1 MTRRLG
7 WGYSPIF
14 HLGPFDGIVARS
26 GGVLSCSSVVQTQN
40 RCGMVPVKEQFS
52 GCLVGHCLGDALAAP
67 WVGQSPKDCAGYVAE
82 QLTDSFFTGG
92 GDAAM
97 PLVYSANA
105 RLTRELLLSLRTHQR
120 WVASDYVSRMVA
132 LLKAEQLPSCGRATH
147 DSIARLAQGT
157 PWSEAGMP
165 SPSASCGSA
174 LRAAPL
180 GLFFRDDPQAMIKAA
195 REQSLMTHQDVRCA
209 AGAVAIAGA
218 VSLLLSQKTRPLAIE
233 PFLAQ
238 LSEWVGTVDQTV
250 AFDIYQLS
258 AWVKLSPDA
267 AALFLVKAGLCPGYR
282 PEPSA
287 ADHSEWSG
295 ISSYVVASVLWTL
308 YSFLRSPTDF
318 RQALGTAISVGGE
331 VGGVA
336 AMVGALAGA
345 YLGRSALPTPLIQ
358 RLSDGGSWSGP
369 ALIELAEACAVP
381 PAVD

>member
-1 MTRRLG
+1 
-7 WGYSPIF
+7 
-14 HLGPFDGIVARS
+14 
-26 GGVLSCSSVVQTQN
+26 
-40 RCGMVPVKEQFS
+40 MVPVKEQFS

-105 RLTRELLLSLRTHQR
+105 RLTRDLLLSLRTHQR

-132 LLKAEQLPSCGRATH
+132 LLNAEQLPSCGRATQEA
-147 DSIARLAQGT
+147 IARLAQGT

-218 VSLLLSQKTRPLAIE
+218 VSLLLSQKSHPLAIE

-258 AWVKLSPDA
+258 AWVTLSPDA

-282 PEPSA
+282 PELSA
-287 ADHSEWSG
+287 ADHAEWSG

-308 YSFLRSPTDF
+308 YSFLRSPDDF
-318 RQALGTAISVGGE
+318 VQTIETAVAVGGD
-331 VGGVA
+331 VDTTA
-336 AMVGALAGA
+336 AMAGAMSGA
-345 YLGRSALPTPLIQ
+345 YLSVSALPQTLCE
-358 RLSDGGSWSGP
+358 RLTDQGRWGF
-369 ALIELAEACAVP
+369 ADLTALAERAHA
-381 PAVD
+381 AWQDRRSQ